1 MSDMQQVFIGL
12 GGNVGEV
19 SATINLALL
28 AINEMPQ
35 TTLLRCSRHYR
46 TPAWGN
52 VDQPNFINA
61 VAECHTQLAPEILLE
76 KLLLLEQ
83 GFGRERSETLRWQ
96 PRRLDLD
103 ILLYGE
109 QQIDSIGLTIPHPH
123 MHERAFVLVPLAEL
137 APQLQ
142 IPGVGLLKTCL
153 EKLDI
158 TAIQA
163 LDQSMSEVDHV

>member
-1 MSDMQQVFIGL
+1 MSDVQRVFIGL

-19 SATINLALL
+19 SATIKLALF
-28 AINEMPQ
+28 AIDEMPQ
-35 TTLLRCSRHYR
+35 TTMRRCSRHYR

-52 VDQPNFINA
+52 TDQPDFINA
-61 VAECHTQLAPEILLE
+61 VAECHTRLAADILLE
-76 KLLLLEQ
+76 NLLELEQ
-83 GFGRERSETLRWQ
+83 KFGRERSESLRWQ

-123 MHERAFVLVPLAEL
+123 MHERGFVLVPLAEL

-142 IPGVGLLKTCL
+142 IPGIGVVQACL
-153 EKLDI
+153 EKLEVS
-158 TAIQA
+158 AIQA
-163 LDQSMSEVDHV
+163 LD